1 MFERID
7 APRRSTVAPL
17 LLLMSLAA
25 GPAAGA
31 EAPAAGGSLAD
42 LGLEDL
48 MRIEVT
54 TVSRRPQRIADTA
67 AAVSVL
73 TADDIRRSGATS
85 IPEAL
90 RLLPG
95 VEVARIDG
103 TRWAVS
109 IRGFNVG
116 FANKLL
122 VLVDG
127 RSVYSPLFSGTFW
140 DGPDTFLE
148 DIDRI
153 EVIRG
158 PGAVVWGSNAV
169 NGVVNIITKRA
180 ADTVGGLVSAA
191 VGPDER
197 RVGARHGAD
206 LGEMGQWR
214 LYAQNVERNDT
225 VQVNSSANGGVLR
238 QNRVGFR
245 ADLRAG
251 EGSDWTFQGEAY
263 GGESGGAP
271 SVLPVT
277 APPAGLSVPLDSSPR
292 GYHLKTRWERALSD
306 GSRFTM
312 DAYFDHARRSRFIGL
327 TDEVDTWDVNAQ
339 HHVTAGRHNVIWG
352 GGYRTYGYDIS
363 SNAFVSL
370 THPSGREDLLNV
382 FAQDEIAL
390 VPDRLRLTLG
400 LKLERSSLVSGVNP
414 QPDARLL
421 WNISDRHSAWI
432 AASRANRLPSVAE
445 KFALF
450 NGGFFPAAPPFSPL
464 PVIAAVGGSAGLGP
478 EKLDAVQLGVRD
490 QVTPRLA
497 FDATVFLHRYKN
509 LALTGDAP
517 VCAPVGGPPT
527 YVGCV
532 SQFNG
537 LGTAETHGFEL
548 STDWRA
554 TDFTRLLASYSY
566 FELDV
571 HHPVNSGNVSERT
584 ESRSPRHS
592 LRLTAQTDVSE
603 RWSLDAVV
611 RYVDEL
617 RLAPRIA
624 PYWTADVRL
633 GWRPRKDV
641 ELSLIARNIFDPR
654 RQEFN
659 SDPFFGTAEQR
670 RTVLA
675 RVVWSF

>member
-1 MFERID
+1 MFERSH
-7 APRRSTVAPL
+7 APGRSITTPL
-17 LLLMSLAA
+17 LLLLILAA
-25 GPAAGA
+25 GPAVAA
-31 EAPAAGGSLAD
+31 DTPAAGGSLAD

-90 RLLPG
+90 RLIPG

-153 EVIRG
+153 EVVRG
-158 PGAVVWGSNAV
+158 PGAVIWGSNAV

-180 ADTVGGLVSAA
+180 ADTTGGLVSATA
-191 VGPDER
+191 GPEER
-197 RVGARHGAD
+197 RVGVRYGAD
-206 LGEMGQWR
+206 LGDIGQWR
-214 LYAQNVERNDT
+214 LYAQNLERNDT
-225 VQVNSSANGGVLR
+225 VQLNSTANGGVLR
-238 QNRVGFR
+238 QNRAGFR

-251 EGSDWTFQGEAY
+251 DGSDWTFQGEAF
-263 GGESGGAP
+263 GGDSGGAP
-271 SVLPVT
+271 SELPVT
-277 APPAGLSVPLDSSPR
+277 TPPAGLSVPLDSSPR
-292 GYHLKTRWERALSD
+292 GYHLKTRWERALGD

-339 HHVTAGRHNVIWG
+339 HHMKAGRHDVIWG
-352 GGYRTYGYDIS
+352 GGYRTYTYDIG
-363 SNAFVSL
+363 SNAFVSSI
-370 THPSGREDLLNV
+370 HPSGREDLLNAFV
-382 FAQDEIAL
+382 QDEIAL

-400 LKLERSSLVSGVNP
+400 LKLERSSLVSGANP

-421 WNISDRHSAWI
+421 WNIDDRRSAWV

-445 KFALF
+445 KYARF
-450 NGGFFPAAPPFSPL
+450 NADFTPAAPPFSPL
-464 PVIAAVGGSAGLGP
+464 PVVTAIGGNAVLGP
-478 EKLDAVQLGVRD
+478 EKLDAYQIGMRD
-490 QVTPRLA
+490 QITARLA
-497 FDATVFLHRYKN
+497 FDATVFVHQYKN
-509 LALTGDAP
+509 LVLTGDAP

-532 SQFNG
+532 TSFNG
-537 LGTAETHGFEL
+537 LGTARTHGFEL

-554 TDFTRLLASYSY
+554 TDFTRLAASYSY
-566 FELDV
+566 FEVDV
-571 HHPVNSGNVSERT
+571 QHPVNFAGVSERT
-584 ESRSPRHS
+584 ESRSPRHG
-592 LRLTAQTDVSE
+592 LRLNAQTDLSE

-617 RLAPRIA
+617 RTTPRIN
-624 PYWTADVRL
+624 PYWTADLRL
-633 GWRPRKDV
+633 AWRPRKDV
-641 ELSLIARNIFDPR
+641 ELSLIGRNIFDPR
-654 RQEFN
+654 RLEFN
-659 SDPFFGTAEQR
+659 ADPYFGVAEQR
-670 RTVLA
+670 RAVLA

>member
-1 MFERID
+1 MFERTY
-7 APRRSTVAPL
+7 ATRRTLGAPL
-17 LLLMSLAA
+17 LLLMTLAA
-25 GPAAGA
+25 GRAAA
-31 EAPAAGGSLAD
+31 ADAPGAGGSLAD

-73 TADDIRRSGATS
+73 TGDDIRRSGATS

-90 RLLPG
+90 RLIPG
-95 VEVARIDG
+95 VEVARVDG

-109 IRGFNVG
+109 IRGFNIG

-158 PGAVVWGSNAV
+158 PGAVIWGANAV

-197 RVGARHGAD
+197 RVGARYGAD
-206 LGEMGQWR
+206 LGDAGQWR

-225 VQVNSSANGGVLR
+225 SLANSSANGGVLR

-245 ADLRAG
+245 ADLRAN
-251 EGSDWTFQGEAY
+251 EGNLWTFQGEAY
-263 GGESGGAP
+263 GGDSGGAP
-271 SVLPVT
+271 SVLPIT
-277 APPAGLSVPLDSSPR
+277 TPPSGVSVPLDSSPR
-292 GYHLKTRWERALSD
+292 GYHLKTRWEHELND

-327 TDEVDTWDVNAQ
+327 TDQVDTWDVNAQ
-339 HHVTAGRHNVIWG
+339 HHVQAGRHNIIWG
-352 GGYRTYGYDIS
+352 GGYRTYGFDIGS
-363 SNAFVSL
+363 SAFVS
-370 THPSGREDLLNV
+370 TTQPAGREDLLNV
-382 FAQDEIAL
+382 FGQDEIAL
-390 VPDRLRLTLG
+390 VPDQLRLTLG
-400 LKLERSSLVSGVNP
+400 LKLERSSLVTGVNA

-421 WNISDRHSAWI
+421 WNINERHSAWI
-432 AASRANRLPSVAE
+432 SASRANRLPSIAE
-445 KFALF
+445 KFARLNANF
-450 NGGFFPAAPPFSPL
+450 TPAAPPAVPL
-464 PVIAAVGGSAGLGP
+464 PVVTAVGGSAGLGP
-478 EKLDAVQLGVRD
+478 EKLDAYQFGLRD
-490 QVTPRLA
+490 QVTARLA

-509 LALTGDAP
+509 LALTADAP
-517 VCAPVGGPPT
+517 ICAPFGGPPT
-527 YVGCV
+527 YIGCV
-532 SQFNG
+532 SEFNG
-537 LGTAETHGFEL
+537 LGTAQTHGFEL

-554 TDFTRLLASYSY
+554 LDFTRLVASYSY
-566 FELDV
+566 LELNV
-571 HHPVNSGNVSERT
+571 HHPVNFNGVAERT
-584 ESRSPRHS
+584 EARSPRHGF
-592 LRLTAQTDVSE
+592 RLQALTDLSD
-603 RWSLDAVV
+603 RWSLDTTV

-617 RLAPRIA
+617 RTATRIA
-624 PYWTADVRL
+624 PYWTADLRL
-633 GWRPRKDV
+633 GWRPRKDI

-654 RQEFN
+654 RQEFDA
-659 SDPFFGTAEQR
+659 DPYFGTADQR

>member
-1 MFERID
+1 MFERLH
-7 APRRSTVAPL
+7 AFQRSLAALL
-17 LLLMSLAA
+17 LLLMALPA
-25 GPAAGA
+25 GPAA
-31 EAPAAGGSLAD
+31 AADSLAD

-73 TADDIRRSGATS
+73 TSDDIRRSGATS

-90 RLLPG
+90 RLIPG

-116 FANKLL
+116 FSNKLL

-153 EVIRG
+153 EVVRG
-158 PGAVVWGSNAV
+158 PGAVIWGSNAV

-180 ADTVGGLVSAA
+180 ADTTGGLVSAA
-191 VGPDER
+191 AGPDER
-197 RVGARHGAD
+197 RVGVRYGAAI
-206 LGEMGQWR
+206 GGVGQWR
-214 LYAQNVERNDT
+214 VYAQNIERNDT
-225 VQVNSSANGGVLR
+225 VQANSSANGGVLR
-238 QNRVGFR
+238 QNRAGFR
-245 ADLRAG
+245 TDLQAG
-251 EGSDWTFQGEAY
+251 EAGDWTIQGEVY
-263 GGESGGAP
+263 GGDSGGAP
-271 SVLPVT
+271 SSLPLT
-277 APPAGLSVPLDSSPR
+277 APPSSVSFPLDSSPS
-292 GYHLKTRWERALSD
+292 GYHLKTRWERSLRD

-339 HHVTAGRHNVIWG
+339 HHVQAGRHNVIWG
-352 GGYRTYGYDIS
+352 GGYRTYGYDIG
-363 SNAFVSL
+363 SNLFVSAI
-370 THPSGREDLLNV
+370 HPSGREDLLNA

-400 LKLERSSLVSGVNP
+400 LKLERSSLVSGVNA

-421 WNISDRHSAWI
+421 WNITDRHSAWI
-432 AASRANRLPSVAE
+432 SASRANRLPSVAE
-445 KFALF
+445 KYARF
-450 NGGFFPAAPPFSPL
+450 NAIFTPAAPPFSPL
-464 PVIAAVGGSAGLGP
+464 PVVTAIDGNASLGP
-478 EKLDAVQLGVRD
+478 EKLDAYQIGMRD
-490 QVTPRLA
+490 QITARLA
-497 FDATVFLHRYKN
+497 IDATAFVHRYKELVLMGN
-509 LALTGDAP
+509 AP

-527 YVGCV
+527 YVGCLTR
-532 SQFNG
+532 FNG
-537 LGTAETHGFEL
+537 LSSAQTHGVEI

-554 TDFTRLLASYSY
+554 TDFMRFVASYTY
-566 FELDV
+566 FEMNV
-571 HHPVNSGNVSERT
+571 EHPVNTGNVAERA
-584 ESRSPRHS
+584 EARSPRHGF
-592 LRLTAQTDVSE
+592 RLQALTDLSE

-617 RLAPRIA
+617 RLTPRID
-624 PYWTADVRL
+624 PYWTADLRL

-654 RQEFN
+654 RLEFD
-659 SDPFFGTAEQR
+659 SDPFFFNAEQR